1 MQTWAKRG
9 LQTAF
14 VTGGLLMLGT
24 GIASAQENVDPDA
37 APSAVDVAAGVPIK
51 ADQNKLATPVRE
63 VTVPKVDRTIST
75 DRVTSVVPTRT
86 AAPVMNPLVRQAGDR
101 LQGTAFQNV
110 VRGNRIQGHL
120 DVPFN
125 ICGNA
130 IAVLADTEATG
141 DCTQTTHRDG
151 TIVTDGA
158 GQALA
163 GNVVAVNHVLP
174 VQATGNAVGAGGN
187 AATKTDNAKQVSTT
201 GGDITTSGQKG
212 TMSGNVVAERG
223 ATPVQVTGNGVGAAG
238 IAEGNSSADTFA
250 SSEGDIVTSG
260 KNGSISGNA
269 APVPMAPLFE
279 VNGNSAAAA
288 GNAATDSTQTGA
300 AYAGGKTITNG
311 DPATLAGN
319 IAEPAL
325 AGPITVDDNAGAAG
339 GNAAAVSDT
348 VNDSRAGG
356 SHHTTGHGSTGSGNV
371 AGAPVSLPVAA
382 GGNGASLVGNA
393 LTDHANEANSTA
405 GGQSFTVGDKS
416 VLSGNIADVPPATA
430 VDVCGNGATLAGQAA
445 GTCENDVRSVTSG
458 YQGTTGN
465 DSVLAGNIASTPV
478 ATPAEVYGLAAAVGG
493 QAAGSADEVKLVQ
506 SGGTPNTKDDRGTVS
521 SNVVTA
527 PTSAA
532 PQVFAVTAGL
542 VGNTTSDA
550 ANDTTVVAG
559 DAPRATGKKSS
570 ASGNIV
576 QVPTST
582 PAQVFADGVTLVG
595 NNDTTAA
602 NATDMKA
609 GGDAITTGEQGSIA
623 GNAISAPVATGT
635 QVLGWSVGGGGNV
648 NSTATNDLS
657 SVAGGDVNSNGDKG
671 SVAGNLVG
679 AQPAVLPAV
688 PGNTVSA
695 AGITNSDAVSATN
708 VVSGDDSN
716 SSADDASVSGN
727 LVNVPANA
735 FAGVYAD
742 AVAVAGNATTVTD
755 KASNTEAGGETL
767 TEGSGP
773 LTARDM
779 HVPAEAAAK
788 FARIPVEVVGQ
799 ATTLG
804 TSDDTQLTGEDT
816 DGTLRATQLKGL
828 ELPKGVDSLLKA
840 NQVPTF
846 HGLDSKLPINQIP
859 NPADLAALVGQ
870 LPIQGLPTS
879 GLPIQGLTKGLP
891 TKGVTKGVPTKGV
904 TKGVPTK
911 GVTKGAPT
919 QALTKGVP
927 TQALTKGL
935 PTQGLTKALPTQ
947 ALTQG
952 TEKLAQGL
960 TKGLTQG
967 LAQGMAKAPIQGLPG
982 LPGAP
987 KERSELPL
995 NGGTGNITPNIQGL
1009 PLGQLLDAAKGL
1021 VPAGATGRSLPSLPV
1036 TAPALPVPVQLPAL
1050 PTERSLPTLPVD
1062 GPASLS
1068 GLSLNPTQGLAP
1080 QAGERALPFD
1090 APALAMI
1097 DPANPFQ
1104 KVTGSL

>member
-1 MQTWAKRG
+1 
-9 LQTAF
+9 
-14 VTGGLLMLGT
+14 MLGT

-37 APSAVDVAAGVPIK
+37 APSAVDVAAGVPVK
-51 ADQNKLATPVRE
+51 VDQNKLATPVRE

-75 DRVTSVVPTRT
+75 DRVTSAVPTRT
-86 AAPVMNPLVRQAGDR
+86 AAPVANPLVRQAGER

-151 TIVTDGA
+151 TVVTDGA

-163 GNVVAVNHVLP
+163 GNVVAVDHVLP

-187 AATKTDNAKQVSTT
+187 AETNTTDAKQVSTT
-201 GGDITTSGQKG
+201 GGDITTSGEKG

-250 SSEGDIVTSG
+250 SSEGDVVTSG

-269 APVPMAPLFE
+269 APIPLAPLFE

-300 AYAGGKTITNG
+300 AYAGGKTFTNG

-325 AGPITVDDNAGAAG
+325 AGPITVDDNAAAAG

-356 SHHTTGHGSTGSGNV
+356 SHHTTGHGSTGSGNI
-371 AGAPVSLPVAA
+371 AGAPISLPVAA

-393 LTDHANEANSTA
+393 LTDHSNEANSTA

-445 GTCENDVRSVTSG
+445 GTCENDVKSVTSG

-465 DSVLAGNIASTPV
+465 DSVGSGNIASTPL
-478 ATPAEVYGLAAAVGG
+478 AAPAEVYGLAAAVGG

-506 SGGTPNTKDDRGTVS
+506 SGGTPNTQDDRGTVS

-527 PTSAA
+527 PTAVA

-559 DAPRATGKKSS
+559 DAPHATGKKSS

-595 NNDTTAA
+595 NNDTTGV
-602 NATDMKA
+602 NSTDMKA
-609 GGDAITTGEQGSIA
+609 GGDALTTGKQGSIA
-623 GNAISAPVATGT
+623 GNVVSAPVATGT

-671 SVAGNLVG
+671 AVAGNLIG

-695 AGITNSDAVSATN
+695 AGITNSDVVSATN
-708 VVSGDDSN
+708 VVSGDDSHT
-716 SSADDASVSGN
+716 SADDASVSGN

-755 KASNTEAGGETL
+755 KASHTQAGGETA

-779 HVPAEAAAK
+779 HVPVEAAAK
-788 FARIPVEVVGQ
+788 LARIPVEVVGQ

-816 DGTLRATQLKGL
+816 DGPLRATQLKGL
-828 ELPKGVDSLLKA
+828 ELPKGVDSLMKA

-846 HGLDSKLPINQIP
+846 HGLDSKLPINQLP

-870 LPIQGLPTS
+870 LPIQGLPTTQ
-879 GLPIQGLTKGLP
+879 GLPTQGLTKGLP
-891 TKGVTKGVPTKGV
+891 TQGLTKGLPTQGLTKGLPTQGLTKGLPTQGLTKGVPTQGLTKGVPTKGV
-904 TKGVPTK
+904 PTQ
-911 GVTKGAPT
+911 GVTKGLPT
-919 QALTKGVP
+919 QG
-927 TQALTKGL
+927 LTKGL

-947 ALTQG
+947 ALTEG
-952 TEKLAQGL
+952 LTQGL

-967 LAQGMAKAPIQGLPG
+967 LAKTPLQGLPG
-982 LPGAP
+982 VA
-987 KERSELPL
+987 KERSALPL
-995 NGGTGNITPNIQGL
+995 NGGTGNVTPNIQGL

-1021 VPAGATGRSLPSLPV
+1021 IPAGATGRSLPSLPV

-1050 PTERSLPTLPVD
+1050 PTERSLPALPVD

-1080 QAGERALPFD
+1080 KAGERSLPQLPF

-1097 DPANPFQ
+1097 DPANLFQ

>member
-37 APSAVDVAAGVPIK
+37 APSAVDVAAAVPIK
-51 ADQNKLATPVRE
+51 ADQNKLATPLRE

-86 AAPVMNPLVRQAGDR
+86 AAPVANPLVRQAGER

-120 DVPFN
+120 DVPIN

-130 IAVLADTEATG
+130 IAVLADTQATG

-151 TIVTDGA
+151 TVITDGA

-163 GNVVAVNHVLP
+163 GNVVAVDHVLP
-174 VQATGNAVGAGGN
+174 VQLTGNAIGAGGN
-187 AATKTDNAKQVSTT
+187 AETNTDAEQVSTT
-201 GGDITTSGQKG
+201 GGDITTSGDKG
-212 TMSGNVVAERG
+212 AISGNVVTERG

-238 IAEGNSSADTFA
+238 IADANSTADTFA
-250 SSEGDIVTSG
+250 SSEGDTITSG

-269 APVPMAPLFE
+269 VPIPLSPLAE

-288 GNAATDSTQTGA
+288 GNSDTDSTQTGA
-300 AYAGGKTITNG
+300 AYTGGKTFTNG

-319 IAEPAL
+319 IVEPAL
-325 AGPITVDDNAGAAG
+325 AGPITVDDNAAAVG

-356 SHHTTGHGSTGSGNV
+356 SHHTTGHGSTGSGNI
-371 AGAPVSLPVAA
+371 AGAPISLPVAA

-393 LTDHANEANSTA
+393 LTDHTNEANSTA

-465 DSVLAGNIASTPV
+465 DSVGSGNIASTPL
-478 ATPAEVYGLAAAVGG
+478 AAPAEVYGLAAAVGG

-506 SGGTPNTKDDRGTVS
+506 SGGTPNTQDDRGTVS

-527 PTSAA
+527 PTAVA

-559 DAPRATGKKSS
+559 DAPHATGKKSS

-595 NNDTTAA
+595 NNDTTGA

-609 GGDAITTGEQGSIA
+609 GGDALTTGEQGSIA
-623 GNAISAPVATGT
+623 GNVISAPVATGT
-635 QVLGWSVGGGGNV
+635 QVLGWSVGGGSNV

-671 SVAGNLVG
+671 AVAGNLIG

-695 AGITNSDAVSATN
+695 AGITKSDVVSATN
-708 VVSGDDSN
+708 VVSGDDSY

-735 FAGVYAD
+735 FAGVYAN
-742 AVAVAGNATTVTD
+742 AVAVAGNATTITD
-755 KASNTEAGGETL
+755 KASYTQAGGETL

-779 HVPAEAAAK
+779 HVPVEAAARL
-788 FARIPVEVVGQ
+788 ARIPVEVVGQ

-828 ELPKGVDSLLKA
+828 ELPKGVDSLMKA
-840 NQVPTF
+840 NQIPTF
-846 HGLDSKLPINQIP
+846 HGLDSKLPINQLP
-859 NPADLAALVGQ
+859 NPADLAALAGQ
-870 LPIQGLPTS
+870 LPIQGLPTT
-879 GLPIQGLTKGLP
+879 QGLP
-891 TKGVTKGVPTKGV
+891 TQGLTKGVPTKGL
-904 TKGVPTK
+904 PTQ
-911 GVTKGAPT
+911 GVTK
-919 QALTKGVP
+919 ALP
-927 TQALTKGL
+927 TKGL

-952 TEKLAQGL
+952 LTQGL
-960 TKGLTQG
+960 TKGL
-967 LAQGMAKAPIQGLPG
+967 AKAPIQGLPG
-982 LPGAP
+982 VA
-987 KERSELPL
+987 KERSALPL
-995 NGGTGNITPNIQGL
+995 NGGTGSITPNVQGL

-1050 PTERSLPTLPVD
+1050 PTERSLPTLPVG

-1080 QAGERALPFD
+1080 KAGERALPQLPFD

-1097 DPANPFQ
+1097 DPANLFQ